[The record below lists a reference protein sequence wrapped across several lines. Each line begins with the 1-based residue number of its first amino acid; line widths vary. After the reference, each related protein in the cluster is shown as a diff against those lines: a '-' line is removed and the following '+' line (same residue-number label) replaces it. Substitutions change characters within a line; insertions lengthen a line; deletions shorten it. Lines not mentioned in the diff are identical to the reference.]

1 VRFED
6 VALSAEIIW
15 LCDRQAD
22 IETELAIDLRTAVD
36 VAIRDL
42 REIQSL
48 WGTELARERL
58 LECQEMLRSVL
69 AAS

>member
-1 VRFED
+1 M
-6 VALSAEIIW
+6 SAEIIW
-15 LCDRQAD
+15 LCERRTKS
-22 IETELAIDLRTAVD
+22 ETDLEIDLQTAIE

-42 REIQSL
+42 QEIQSH

>member
-1 VRFED
+1 
-6 VALSAEIIW
+6 LSAEIVW
-15 LCDRQAD
+15 LCDRQAEKD
-22 IETELAIDLRTAVD
+22 DFVIDLRTAVD

-42 REIQSL
+42 QEIESH

-58 LECQEMLRSVL
+58 LECQEMLRSAL

>member
-1 VRFED
+1 
-6 VALSAEIIW
+6 LSAEIIW
-15 LCDRQAD
+15 LCERRTKS
-22 IETELAIDLRTAVD
+22 ETDLEIDLQTAIE

-42 REIQSL
+42 QEIQSH

>member
-1 VRFED
+1 M
-6 VALSAEIIW
+6 SAEIIW
-15 LCDRQAD
+15 LCDRKAEGKD
-22 IETELAIDLRTAVD
+22 DLAIDLRTAVD

-42 REIQSL
+42 QEIQSH

-58 LECQEMLRSVL
+58 LECQEMLRSAL

>member
-1 VRFED
+1 
-6 VALSAEIIW
+6 LSAEIVW
-15 LCDRQAD
+15 LCDRKAEGKD
-22 IETELAIDLRTAVD
+22 GLAIDLRTAVD

-42 REIQSL
+42 QEIQSH

-58 LECQEMLRSVL
+58 LERQEMLRSAL